1 MTKRLFALL
10 AVVCILC
17 SMLCACQPKKEITS
31 EEAVQIVMNDLGDKA
46 ENAGEPHVHNG
57 TFENVA
63 CYDIYVTVDG
73 LPFVYVISTE
83 GEILHKGFG
92 NHSH

>member
-10 AVVCILC
+10 VLVCIVC
-17 SMLCACQPKKEITS
+17 SMMCACQPKKEITS
-31 EEAVQIVMNDLGDKA
+31 EEAIQIVMEDLGDKA
-46 ENAGEPHVHNG
+46 ESGGEPHLHNG
-57 TFENVA
+57 TCESEV
-63 CYDIYVTVDG
+63 CYNIYVTVDG
-73 LPFVYVISTE
+73 LPFVYVISTD

>member
-17 SMLCACQPKKEITS
+17 GMLCACQPKKEITS

-46 ENAGEPHVHNG
+46 ENAGEPHVHSG